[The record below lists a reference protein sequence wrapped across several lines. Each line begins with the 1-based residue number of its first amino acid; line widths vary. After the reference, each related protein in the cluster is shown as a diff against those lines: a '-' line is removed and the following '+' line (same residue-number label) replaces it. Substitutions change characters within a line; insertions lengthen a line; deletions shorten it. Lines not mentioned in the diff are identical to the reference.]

1 MHIKQLSIVNYKN
14 FKRSNFFF
22 LKDSVNTIIGENA
35 SGKTNAFQ
43 AMRLI
48 LDDSLP
54 TSAKFLTQDDFH
66 KGLHEPFGHW
76 IIISI
81 SFEGLSHSEEQ
92 QVLANYILN
101 DKNESVTTDKGTY
114 TFIFRPKF
122 SIRQEL
128 HDLSNKFTNLKERT
142 KAIKGY
148 ISGMAIAREN
158 YEPVAFVR
166 TKLDFTNNDTYKS
179 IVGDFEQYIF
189 PDPTKESEATFGNK
203 KPPYFSLLNEV
214 ACTYVKALR
223 NVVAD
228 LRYYKTNPLYKLLTL
243 KSKQIKNDKDVVDD
257 IINVNNKISSIP
269 EIETLSN
276 DISRSLVS
284 TIGSTYSP
292 KIKVSSQLPE
302 DFIELVQSL
311 GLVVEDS
318 QNYHGTGRIEDL
330 SLGGA
335 NLIYLALK
343 LYEYEAIRDSEEHIT
358 HFLMIEEPEAHIHT
372 HIQKTLFDNFNFKN
386 TQVFVSTH
394 STQISS
400 VSRIS
405 SMNILSR
412 KESET
417 EVYLP
422 SNNLDVEHVQCIE
435 RYLDAVRSD
444 ILFAKSVIL
453 VEGDAELILIPALVK
468 ETLGVSLE
476 EMGVSLIKVDGTV
489 FKHISDLF
497 HNDRIRSYCAILTDL
512 DEGFAIEENVTFAN
526 ADYVKAQLNAQ
537 KSGADRKN
545 AMDEYIKDNL
555 YVNAFYA
562 QNTFETE
569 LVKINKNVSLFKK
582 VMDKNYKKGKLLS
595 QYKSEIESNVLP
607 TRYNRALKLANK
619 VGKGWMA
626 TQMVGFADVN
636 SVIPEYILRA
646 LQFSL
651 TGRKLDE
658 IILKMLD
665 YNVKLMDDETQE
677 KIADEATL
685 NKKLEVYVED
695 YGVDT
700 FINFMDLIK

>member
-1 MHIKQLSIVNYKN
+1 MYISQLSIVNFKN
-14 FKRSNFFF
+14 FERSNFYFE
-22 LKDSVNTIIGENA
+22 KDSVNTVIGENA
-35 SGKTNAFQ
+35 SGKTNVFQ

-54 TSAKFLTQDDFH
+54 ANAKFLCADDFH
-66 KGLHEPFGHW
+66 RGIGQPFGHW
-76 IIISI
+76 VIITLY
-81 SFEGLSHSEEQ
+81 FEGLTDSEEQ
-92 QVLANYILN
+92 LVLSNYILN
-101 DKNESVTTDKGTY
+101 DEGQKVDSSNGTY
-114 TFIFRPKF
+114 SFIYRPKF

-128 HDLSNKFTNLKERT
+128 YELTCKHDDKTARMEAIQGYLNS
-142 KAIKGY
+142 KAIT
-148 ISGMAIAREN
+148 RDT

-166 TKLDFTNNDTYKS
+166 TKLDFTDADTYKDM
-179 IVGDFEQYIF
+179 VGDFDEFMF
-189 PDPTKESEATFGNK
+189 PDPSKESEATLGNK

-243 KSKQIKNDKDVVDD
+243 KSKEIEDDKSVVDD
-257 IINVNNKISSIP
+257 IVDVNKKISSIP
-269 EIETLSN
+269 EIKALSE
-276 DISRSLVS
+276 DISSSLVS

-292 KIKVSSQLPE
+292 KIRVSSQLPE
-302 DFIELVQSL
+302 DFVELVQSL

-318 QNYHGTGRIEDL
+318 LDYQGTGRIEDL

-343 LYEYEAIRDSEEHIT
+343 LYEYEVVRDSDDHIT

-400 VSRIS
+400 VSKIS

-412 KESET
+412 KQTKT
-417 EVYLP
+417 EVYIP
-422 SNNLDVEHVQCIE
+422 SNKLESNHIQCIE

-468 ETLGVSLE
+468 STLGVSLD
-476 EMGVSLIKVDGTV
+476 EMGISLIKMDGTV

-497 HNDRIRSYCAILTDL
+497 HKERIRSYCAILTDL
-512 DEGFAIEENVTFAN
+512 DEAFVTETNDTFATDAFVSSQMN
-526 ADYVKAQLNAQ
+526 AD
-537 KSGADRKN
+537 KSGKERKEALN
-545 AMDEYIKDNL
+545 VYVENNP

-569 LVKINKNVSLFKK
+569 LVKLDKNSDLFTK
-582 VMDKNYKKGKLLS
+582 VMESNYKKGKRLTS
-595 QYKSEIESNVLP
+595 VKSEIEDKDLCV
-607 TRYNRALKLANK
+607 RYNRALNFAKK
-619 VGKGWMA
+619 IGKGWLA
-626 TQMVGFADVN
+626 TQMVEHTHVDN
-636 SVIPEYILRA
+636 LLPDYILQA
-646 LQFSL
+646 IKFSL
-651 TGRKLDE
+651 TGKNLDD
-658 IILKMLD
+658 IYLKMMEFNLD
-665 YNVKLMDDETQE
+665 LMKAEEKAAVDKEDSFENKLVVYKSFYDD
-677 KIADEATL
+677 
-685 NKKLEVYVED
+685 
-695 YGVDT
+695 DT
-700 FINFMDLIK
+700 FVRFVEI